1 MSTSKTNTP
10 PPAAVKPQS
19 KTSSKSTTK
28 SKSKEKAA
36 ETSTQ
41 TLLGLPIVRPTTSQ
55 TKPTAPGP
63 LNAKE
68 SGVRR
73 REQAKAPLF
82 LVTYE
87 DEKVVE
93 IDVRGRWARGES
105 VGPWEDVE
113 G

>member
-1 MSTSKTNTP
+1 
-10 PPAAVKPQS
+10 VK
-19 KTSSKSTTK
+19 
-28 SKSKEKAA
+28 
-36 ETSTQ
+36 
-41 TLLGLPIVRPTTSQ
+41 
-55 TKPTAPGP
+55 
-63 LNAKE
+63 
-68 SGVRR
+68 R

-87 DEKVVE
+87 DERVVE